1 MTRVSPAL
9 SSESVAVLGLGDF
22 GDHVAAFIRGNARWP
37 VHMADSVGDAF
48 EKHSR
53 AFIATMWRPCPAA
66 CEEAD
71 ALAFRHQRPWLP
83 VVMDHPH
90 VRVGPVV
97 VPGQGACFACFTAR
111 YDQHDSQH
119 EITAALRAGFDREP
133 DLGPRGYLDHH
144 ARLAAALAQMA
155 LGDLSDDWLAAAAA
169 QVLTFSVY
177 RNAIRRHPVIARSGC
192 RRCGRPADAA
202 NGSAMADLLH
212 NIAADRA
219 ARHARRRRVEQRE
232 TADDR

>member
-9 SSESVAVLGLGDF
+9 PSESVAVLGLGDF

-90 VRVGPVV
+90 VRVGPV
-97 VPGQGACFACFTAR
+97 ACFACFTAR

>member
-1 MTRVSPAL
+1 MTEVPDGL
-9 SSESVAVLGLGDF
+9 LGESVALLSLGDF
-22 GDHVAAFIRGNARWP
+22 GDQVAAFLCGTARWR
-37 VHMADSVGDAF
+37 VAMADSVADAF
-48 EKHSR
+48 EKDSR

-71 ALAFRHQRPWLP
+71 VLAFHRQRPWLP

-97 VPGQGACFACFTAR
+97 VPGQGACFGCFTAR
-111 YDQHDSQH
+111 YDQHDSRPD
-119 EITAALRAGFDREP
+119 ITAALRAGFDREP
-133 DLGPRGYLDHH
+133 AFGPRGYLDHH

-155 LGDLSDDWLAAAAA
+155 LSDLSDDWLAAAAG
-169 QVLTFSVY
+169 QMLTFNVY

-192 RRCGRPADAA
+192 PRCCRPADAA

-212 NIAADRA
+212 NIAAERA
-219 ARHARRRRVEQRE
+219 ARHSRHRRAELRE
-232 TADDR
+232 TADGR